1 MATTVNERTQKMK
14 STLLYI
20 AVAAVAVL
28 GVAFLASAQQMD
40 GRNCDWA
47 YKKLQQHR
55 SYGVCQE
62 QGDHNRAKDTAEP
75 TGDGEHTIRDKVE
88 SGVRDFLDRF

>member
-1 MATTVNERTQKMK
+1 MNKTVAL
-14 STLLYI
+14 SV
-20 AVAAVAVL
+20 AVIVAVL
-28 GVAFLASAQQMD
+28 AGFFYMANANAQQMD